1 MKTVG
6 GPCDAARVK
15 TQYYTATSID
25 GFIADPDNS
34 LDWLLRFGDGSGDT
48 YSAFIAKVGAI
59 AMGST
64 TYRWILDHHIYPD
77 ADHPRPWDYTQPTW
91 VFSTQELPAL
101 PGADIRFVRGDVA
114 RVHAEMTEAAA
125 GRNIWVVG
133 GGELAGQ
140 FHDHGLLDE
149 LILGYTPVA
158 LGGGAPLLPRRIS
171 EPPMELVDVRRD
183 GPFALL
189 TYAVGS
195 AGRS

>member
-1 MKTVG
+1 M
-6 GPCDAARVK
+6 K

-25 GFIADPDNS
+25 GFIADEDNS
-34 LDWLLRFGDGSGDT
+34 LDWLLRFGDGSGAGYDE
-48 YSAFIAKVGAI
+48 FIGQVGAI

-64 TYRWILDHHIYPD
+64 TYRWILDHHVHAD
-77 ADHPRPWDYTQPTW
+77 ADRPRPWDYTQPTW
-91 VFSTQELPAL
+91 VFSTRELPEVA
-101 PGADIRFVRGDVA
+101 GADIRFVRGDVT

-149 LILGYTPVA
+149 LILAYTPVA
-158 LGGGAPLLPRRIS
+158 LGAGAPLLPRRIS
-171 EPPMELVDVRRD
+171 EPPMKLVDLRRD

-189 TYAVGS
+189 TYAL
-195 AGRS
+195 R